1 MRPDKSELRNQNP
14 EFRSAKRGRDSAD
27 GQVFITR
34 SLDLLIPRSLVLC
47 LCLSLCLCFAAETPS
62 GESILNKVDENSY
75 AKTRIAVS
83 QMVIHLARTARTV
96 RAKSWVSG
104 TDKSFTEFLY
114 PARDKGTKMLKLGD
128 ELWTYTPSI
137 DRTIKISGHMLR
149 QSVMGSDLSYEDMM
163 EDHKLIDQYSA
174 SVAGTDTVLGRQCW
188 VLELTAKDAAVSYH
202 TRKIW
207 VDKERYVPLREHR
220 FAKSGKLLKTTEVKS
235 VAQRQGRWV
244 ADRVSFKDA
253 LKSGDGT
260 EFVLDSIRLNVQ
272 IPDYIFTK
280 AALKK

>member
-1 MRPDKSELRNQNP
+1 MKPDNSEVKSQ
-14 EFRSAKRGRDSAD
+14 RSK
-27 GQVFITR
+27 VKTR
-34 SLDLLIPRSLVLC
+34 KPAFGAWGLVLGVSTFSWC
-47 LCLSLCLCFAAETPS
+47 LCLSLCLAAEAPT
-62 GESILNKVDENSY
+62 GEWILNKVDENSY
-75 AKTRIAVS
+75 AETRIAVS
-83 QMVIHLARTARTV
+83 QMVIHLARNTRTV
-96 RAKSWVSG
+96 RAKSWVKG

-114 PARDKGTKMLKLGD
+114 PARDKGTKMLKLVD
-128 ELWTYTPSI
+128 ELWTYTPAI

-163 EDHKLIDQYSA
+163 EDHKLIDQYLA

-202 TRKIW
+202 SRKIW

-235 VAQRQGRWV
+235 VSQRQGRWV

-260 EFVLDSIRLNVQ
+260 EFVLDSIRFNVQ

>member
-1 MRPDKSELRNQNP
+1 
-14 EFRSAKRGRDSAD
+14 
-27 GQVFITR
+27 
-34 SLDLLIPRSLVLC
+34 LC
-47 LCLSLCLCFAAETPS
+47 LWLAAAVAAEVPT
-62 GESILNKVDENSY
+62 GEWILNKVDENAY
-75 AKTRIAVS
+75 ADTRIAVS
-83 QMVIHLARTARTV
+83 QMVIHLTRTARTV

-104 TDKSFTEFLY
+104 SDKSFTEFLY

-128 ELWTYTPSI
+128 ELWTYTPAT

-174 SVAGTDTVLGRQCW
+174 RVAGDDTVLGRQCW
-188 VLELTAKDAAVSYH
+188 VLELTAKTPEVSYH
-202 TRKIW
+202 SRKIW
-207 VDKERYVPLREHR
+207 VDKERYVPLRENR

-235 VAQRQGRWV
+235 VSQRQGRWV

-253 LKSGDGT
+253 LKAGEGT
-260 EFVLDSIRLNVQ
+260 EFVLDSIRLNAP
-272 IPDYIFTK
+272 IPNYIFSK